1 MHSNSRI
8 TNNRMQLI
16 NQHFQH
22 INILAEIIQ
31 NSQQLLL
38 NNNFNQRQN
47 QNTYFNQRQN
57 QNGYFNTRRN
67 QTSSF
72 NTRRNQNNNSYSN
85 LSNLFDSMNLNY
97 NENNEDNS
105 YILRFNAILPSLFL
119 SDNSLNN
126 IDYSYNYFVIDNS
139 NSLQEQIEDVSSTID
154 LFDIEKFEYITE
166 PINDICPITR
176 DRFYNNQEVIMI
188 KKCKHIFNKSSLKLW
203 LTNHNTCPSCR
214 INIK

>member
-1 MHSNSRI
+1 
-8 TNNRMQLI
+8 MQLI

-105 YILRFNAILPSLFL
+105 YIL
-119 SDNSLNN
+119 
-126 IDYSYNYFVIDNS
+126 
-139 NSLQEQIEDVSSTID
+139 
-154 LFDIEKFEYITE
+154 
-166 PINDICPITR
+166 
-176 DRFYNNQEVIMI
+176 
-188 KKCKHIFNKSSLKLW
+188 
-203 LTNHNTCPSCR
+203 
-214 INIK
+214 